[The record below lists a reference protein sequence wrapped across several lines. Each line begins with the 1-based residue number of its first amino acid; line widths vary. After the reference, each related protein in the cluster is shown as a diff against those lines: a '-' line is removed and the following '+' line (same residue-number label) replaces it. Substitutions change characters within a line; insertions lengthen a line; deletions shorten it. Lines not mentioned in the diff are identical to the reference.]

1 MILICNNEI
10 HADEAVAW
18 FVKNYVLMHTNR
30 NLDGDYADIV
40 VGDFIVKLAPLYR
53 EDEKTWEEIC
63 DDVATGKT
71 NYIDFRGV
79 VFNRVKHGH
88 WEQIWED
95 ANQIQARCSCCGMVF
110 WIGKGRDGNYCPNCG
125 AKMDEVEDE

>member
-53 EDEKTWEEIC
+53 EDEKPIEENEYLEFDYNGDWCWLNDWDEGQKCVIVYGITPIDKVKPYWVC
-63 DDVATGKT
+63 GEESGDD
-71 NYIDFRGV
+71 NL
-79 VFNRVKHGH
+79 
-88 WEQIWED
+88 
-95 ANQIQARCSCCGMVF
+95 CSIM
-110 WIGKGRDGNYCPNCG
+110 R
-125 AKMDEVEDE
+125 